1 MAGRP
6 QRKVPPKRERPGPA
20 QAPRKRPLVGVL
32 DSAPMARRQGHPVTG
47 ALVQPQAPH
56 AIPAVRLSVSYARA
70 MDASVSLN
78 EASDPDAVVASLA
91 RASADRN
98 GGRVRLDDLIAASM
112 VGRVIN
118 RPGRDG
124 VPAAKELADR
134 TEGPVVQRTEVASVR
149 YVVSVTPGGG
159 IDQAPQVGQPLTL
172 QEWEGQVRGAEAKA
186 LAPVPVEAPR

>member
-6 QRKVPPKRERPGPA
+6 QRKAPPKRERPGPA

-32 DSAPMARRQGHPVTG
+32 DSAPVSRPPGHPVGT
-47 ALVQPQAPH
+47 LVEPQSLH
-56 AIPAVRLSVSYARA
+56 AVPAVRLSVSYARA

-159 IDQAPQVGQPLTL
+159 MSQASEGAPLTL
-172 QEWEGQVRGAEAKA
+172 QEWEGQVKDAEAKA
-186 LAPVPVEAPR
+186 LEPVQGEAPR